1 MSEDTFKNRT
11 QFKFYKS
18 YYELAKEIDNDK
30 DRAEYL
36 MAICEYQF
44 TGIQPELKGM
54 TKFAFLSQKHSLEK
68 QVVGFKTA
76 TDPDR
81 IPPMDTPEGYPD
93 SIPLGHTPNAIK
105 NKEYIIDNNQEESIK
120 VNTKI
125 FIPPTLSD
133 VQSYFE
139 LNGYS
144 LESANKA
151 FNYYASANWVDSKNN
166 KIKNWKQKMI
176 GVWFKEENKVKIN
189 TTKNIEKTY
198 GEW

>member
-81 IPPMDTPEGYPD
+81 IPPMDTPEGYLD

-176 GVWFKEENKVKIN
+176 GVWFKEENKIKLATKKI
-189 TTKNIEKTY
+189 TPTY
-198 GEW
+198 G

>member
-1 MSEDTFKNRT
+1 MAKDTFKNRL

-18 YYELAKEIDNDK
+18 YYEIAKEIENDK
-30 DRAEYL
+30 DKIDYL

-44 TGIQPELKGM
+44 TGIEPELKGM
-54 TKFAFLSQKHSLEK
+54 AKFAFLSQKHSLNK
-68 QVVGFKTA
+68 QVEGFEFA
-76 TDPDR
+76 TDPIR
-81 IPPMDTPEGYPD
+81 IPPKDTPKGYPD
-93 SIPLGHTPNAIK
+93 SIPLIQAPKTID
-105 NKEYIIDNNQEESIK
+105 NKEYIIDNKEEESNK
-120 VNTKI
+120 GNRKI

-176 GVWFKEENKVKIN
+176 GVWFKEENKIKLATKKI
-189 TTKNIEKTY
+189 TPTY
-198 GEW
+198 G

>member
-1 MSEDTFKNRT
+1 MAKDTFKNRL

-18 YYELAKEIDNDK
+18 YYEIAKEIENDK
-30 DRAEYL
+30 DKIDYL

-44 TGIQPELKGM
+44 TGIEPELKGM
-54 TKFAFLSQKHSLEK
+54 AKFAFLSQKHSLNK
-68 QVVGFKTA
+68 QVEGFEFA
-76 TDPDR
+76 TDPIR
-81 IPPMDTPEGYPD
+81 IPPKDTPEGYPD
-93 SIPLGHTPNAIK
+93 SIPLIQVPTTID
-105 NKEYIIDNNQEESIK
+105 NKEYKIDNKEEESNK

-125 FIPPTLSD
+125 FIPPALSD
-133 VQSYFE
+133 VQSYFQE
-139 LNGYS
+139 NGYS

-151 FNYYASANWVDSKNN
+151 FNYYATNNWADSKNN

>member
-54 TKFAFLSQKHSLEK
+54 SKFAFLSQKHSLEK

-81 IPPMDTPEGYPD
+81 IPPMDTPDGYPD
-93 SIPLGHTPNAIK
+93 TIPLGHTPNAIK
-105 NKEYIIDNNQEESIK
+105 NKEYIIDNNKEESIK

-151 FNYYASANWVDSKNN
+151 FNYYSSANWVDSKNN

-176 GVWFKEENKVKIN
+176 GVWFKEENKIKLATKKI
-189 TTKNIEKTY
+189 TPTY
-198 GEW
+198 G

>member
-44 TGIQPELKGM
+44 TGIQPELKGI

-81 IPPMDTPEGYPD
+81 IPPMYTPEGYPD

>member
-125 FIPPTLSD
+125 FIPPALSD
-133 VQSYFE
+133 VQSYFQE
-139 LNGYS
+139 NGYS

-151 FNYYASANWVDSKNN
+151 FNYYATNNWADSKNN

-176 GVWFKEENKVKIN
+176 GVWFKEENKAKIN
-189 TTKNIEKTY
+189 NTKNIEKTY
-198 GEW
+198 G